1 MKVILPY
8 GSMCI
13 TSLSNIIWIKIH
25 LCSDPVHEH
34 FYVLAS
40 YGAFVK
46 IR

>member
-1 MKVILPY
+1 MKLILLY
-8 GSMCI
+8 GSMYI
-13 TSLSNIIWIKIH
+13 TSLSNGIWKKIH

-34 FYVLAS
+34 SYILVS